1 MQKKYKMKILKS
13 FALIVPILCT
23 VACNSRKPQL
33 GKIEVVFQED
43 SLKFTGPQKIFVSE
57 LINKSGR
64 EVCNVLPNLP
74 DSIKV
79 IVESVNWDLDDIG
92 GVTGRTERNSP
103 PTIAIQLSNS
113 YHGGIVDSLELG
125 IRSVVFHEFH
135 HLARGWAIYDNKFGY
150 GIPNAMV
157 NEGLAVVFAE
167 IQTGYICD
175 ANSFTVEADSWVKEI
190 LDLPLD
196 ASYNKWVMGEH
207 PDGRTSIG
215 YRAGNYLIRKAMKK
229 SGKSIIELSAL
240 KPNEII
246 SLAGY

>member
-1 MQKKYKMKILKS
+1 MKILKVFTLS
-13 FALIVPILCT
+13 ALMFCC
-23 VACNSRKPQL
+23 VACNSGKSQL
-33 GKIEVVFQED
+33 EKIEVVFQED
-43 SLKFTGPQKIFVSE
+43 SLKFSEPQKIFISE
-57 LINKSGR
+57 LIHISEK
-64 EVCNVLPNLP
+64 EVRNVLPNLP

-79 IVESVNWDLDDIG
+79 IVERVNWDLDRVG

-113 YHGGIVDSLELG
+113 FRRGIVDSLELG
-125 IRSVVFHEFH
+125 IRSTVFHEFH

-167 IQTGYICD
+167 IYTGYISD
-175 ANSFTVEADSWVKEI
+175 ANAFTDEADSWVKEI

-196 ASYNKWVMGEH
+196 ASYNKWVMGKH

-215 YRAGNYLIRKAMKK
+215 YRAGNYLIRKAMKT
-229 SGKSIIELSAL
+229 SGKSVVELSAL
-240 KPNEII
+240 KPIEII

>member
-1 MQKKYKMKILKS
+1 MKILKG
-13 FALIVPILCT
+13 FILIVFMFCS
-23 VACNSRKPQL
+23 VACNSKKTQL
-33 GKIEVVFQED
+33 RQVEILFQED
-43 SLKFTGPQKIFVSE
+43 SLKFTESQKIFISE
-57 LINKSGR
+57 LTNKSGE
-64 EVCNVLPNLP
+64 EVRNVLPNLP

-79 IVESVNWDLDDIG
+79 VVESVNWDLDRVG
-92 GVTGRTERNSP
+92 GVTGRTEWNSP
-103 PTIAIQLSNS
+103 PTIAVQLSNS

-150 GIPNAMV
+150 GIPNAMI

-175 ANSFTVEADSWVKEI
+175 ENSFTNETDSWVKEI

>member
-1 MQKKYKMKILKS
+1 MKILKG
-13 FALIVPILCT
+13 FILIVFMFCSVT
-23 VACNSRKPQL
+23 CNSKKTQL
-33 GKIEVVFQED
+33 GQVEILFQED
-43 SLKFTGPQKIFVSE
+43 SLKFTESQKIFIRE
-57 LINKSGR
+57 LINKSGE
-64 EVCNVLPNLP
+64 EVRNVLPNLP

-79 IVESVNWDLDDIG
+79 VVESVNWDLDRVG
-92 GVTGRTERNSP
+92 GVTGRTEWNSP
-103 PTIAIQLSNS
+103 PTIAVQLSNS

-175 ANSFTVEADSWVKEI
+175 ENSFTNETDSWVKEI

>member
-1 MQKKYKMKILKS
+1 MFCSL
-13 FALIVPILCT
+13 
-23 VACNSRKPQL
+23 ACNSKKTQL
-33 GKIEVVFQED
+33 RQVEILFQED
-43 SLKFTGPQKIFVSE
+43 SLKFTESQKIFISE
-57 LINKSGR
+57 LTNKSGE
-64 EVCNVLPNLP
+64 EVRNVLPNLP

-79 IVESVNWDLDDIG
+79 VVESVNWDLDRVG
-92 GVTGRTERNSP
+92 GVTGRTEWNSP
-103 PTIAIQLSNS
+103 PTIAVQLSNS

-175 ANSFTVEADSWVKEI
+175 ENSFTNETDSWVKEI